1 MPPLG
6 EANRKTMRKS
16 SMVKGLIFTAGVA
29 LAASTFSAQ
38 AMPVGPV
45 GLGEDGLVTTVAEG
59 CGRGFERNRFGECRP
74 FRGRGYGGPAVIVR
88 PPVVVAP
95 RARRCVTR
103 MTPHGMREV
112 CR

>member
-1 MPPLG
+1 
-6 EANRKTMRKS
+6 
-16 SMVKGLIFTAGVA
+16 MVKGLVFAAGAA

-59 CGRGFERNRFGECRP
+59 CGRGYERNRFGECRP
-74 FRGRGYGGPAVIVR
+74 MRGRGYGGGPAVVVVPR
-88 PPVVVAP
+88 VVSPRVVAP
-95 RARRCVTR
+95 RRCVTR
-103 MTPHGMREV
+103 VTPHGVREV